1 MQNRYKIPIFFLLL
15 FLVQPVSAQ
24 FNHRGDSLLR
34 FTNRGIWD
42 GKRGGVKKEGGA
54 TAVKKSA
61 SPSSGETKKKA
72 AKSVKTA
79 TVKKRAVRNDSIDY
93 APRYSLGDRVIMR
106 GDSGADVRKVAEI
119 LVRNLFIDEKDV
131 PYTVTGEVL
140 FDGELVRALKLFQK
154 VEGLYEDGMVS
165 EPTLKKLRKRN
176 SRKR

>member
-1 MQNRYKIPIFFLLL
+1 MQSKSVAIVVMLL
-15 FLVQPVSAQ
+15 FFVIPVSAQ
-24 FNHRGDSLLR
+24 FNHKGDSLLR

-42 GKRGGVKKEGGA
+42 GKRGGAVTKKGDVSKKA
-54 TAVKKSA
+54 TPAKKAVIKKDAAKAVK
-61 SPSSGETKKKA
+61 SSVA
-72 AKSVKTA
+72 
-79 TVKKRAVRNDSIDY
+79 KKRSVRNDSVVY
-93 APRYSLGDRVIMR
+93 TVRYSLGDRVIMR

-119 LVRNLFIDEKDV
+119 LVRNLFIDEKDI

-165 EPTLKKLRKRN
+165 EPTLKRLRKRS

>member
-1 MQNRYKIPIFFLLL
+1 MQSKSVAIVVMLL
-15 FLVQPVSAQ
+15 FFVIPVSAQ
-24 FNHRGDSLLR
+24 FNHKGDSLLR

-42 GKRGGVKKEGGA
+42 GKRGGAVTKKGDVSKKA
-54 TAVKKSA
+54 TPAKKAVIKKDAAKAVK
-61 SPSSGETKKKA
+61 SSA
-72 AKSVKTA
+72 AK
-79 TVKKRAVRNDSIDY
+79 KRSVRNDSVVY
-93 APRYSLGDRVIMR
+93 TVRYSLGDRVIMR

-119 LVRNLFIDEKDV
+119 LVRNLFIDEKDI

-165 EPTLKKLRKRN
+165 EPTLKRLRKRS

>member
-1 MQNRYKIPIFFLLL
+1 MQSKSVAIVVMLL
-15 FLVQPVSAQ
+15 FFVIPVSAQ
-24 FNHRGDSLLR
+24 FNHKGDSLLR

-42 GKRGGVKKEGGA
+42 GKRGGVVTKKGDVSKKA
-54 TAVKKSA
+54 TPAKKAVIKKDAAKAVK
-61 SPSSGETKKKA
+61 SSA
-72 AKSVKTA
+72 AK
-79 TVKKRAVRNDSIDY
+79 KRSVRNDSVVY
-93 APRYSLGDRVIMR
+93 TVRYSLGDRVIMR

-119 LVRNLFIDEKDV
+119 LVRNLFIDEKDI

-165 EPTLKKLRKRN
+165 EPTLKRLRKRS